1 MGHEDV
7 AVDDDAD
14 GEKLVTEG
22 QEEEREPGKAE
33 VEANDTLTSNFVNAD
48 VENSDDAEAAVKD
61 YQPVQESLQPEFE
74 IEWNGMQI
82 VN

>member
-22 QEEEREPGKAE
+22 QEKEREPGDAE
-33 VEANDTLTSNFVNAD
+33 VEANDTLTSNFVNTD
-48 VENSDDAEAAVKD
+48 VENSDDTEAAVKD
-61 YQPVQESLQPEFE
+61 Y
-74 IEWNGMQI
+74 
-82 VN
+82 

>member
-22 QEEEREPGKAE
+22 QEEEREVGKAE
-33 VEANDTLTSNFVNAD
+33 VEANDTLTSNFVKTD
-48 VENSDDAEAAVKD
+48 VENGDDTEAAVKD
-61 YQPVQESLQPEFE
+61 Y
-74 IEWNGMQI
+74 
-82 VN
+82 

>member
-22 QEEEREPGKAE
+22 QEKEREPGDAE
-33 VEANDTLTSNFVNAD
+33 VEANDTLTSNFVNTD
-48 VENSDDAEAAVKD
+48 VENGDDTEAAVKD
-61 YQPVQESLQPEFE
+61 Y
-74 IEWNGMQI
+74 
-82 VN
+82 

>member
-22 QEEEREPGKAE
+22 QEKEREPGDAE
-33 VEANDTLTSNFVNAD
+33 VEANDTLTSNFVNTD
-48 VENSDDAEAAVKD
+48 VVNSDDTEAAVKD
-61 YQPVQESLQPEFE
+61 Y
-74 IEWNGMQI
+74 
-82 VN
+82 

>member
-22 QEEEREPGKAE
+22 QEEEKEGGKAE
-33 VEANDTLTSNFVNAD
+33 VEANDTLTSNFVKTD
-48 VENSDDAEAAVKD
+48 VENGEDTEAVVKD
-61 YQPVQESLQPEFE
+61 Y
-74 IEWNGMQI
+74 
-82 VN
+82 

>member
-22 QEEEREPGKAE
+22 QEKEREPGKAE
-33 VEANDTLTSNFVNAD
+33 VEANDTLTSNFVNTD
-48 VENSDDAEAAVKD
+48 V
-61 YQPVQESLQPEFE
+61 
-74 IEWNGMQI
+74 
-82 VN
+82 

>member
-22 QEEEREPGKAE
+22 QEKEREPGKAE
-33 VEANDTLTSNFVNAD
+33 VEANDTLTSNFVNTD
-48 VENSDDAEAAVKD
+48 VENCDDTEAAVKD
-61 YQPVQESLQPEFE
+61 Y
-74 IEWNGMQI
+74 
-82 VN
+82 

>member
-22 QEEEREPGKAE
+22 QEKEREPGDAE
-33 VEANDTLTSNFVNAD
+33 EEANDTLTSNFVNTD
-48 VENSDDAEAAVKD
+48 VENSDDTEAAVKD
-61 YQPVQESLQPEFE
+61 Y
-74 IEWNGMQI
+74 
-82 VN
+82 